1 MAVMAVARFERF
13 FRLAAGIDV
22 DKADLERY
30 DDFIN
35 DRLYALL
42 ARGAAAAKANGRDVM
57 QPWDVPITKGL
68 QECIHAFGRIEQEV
82 ELQAILDQLARHPP
96 LDAAYGEETSARLPG
111 IAGGLSV
118 ALARTFK
125 LIDPALK
132 NPRTDHWERASGVFD
147 LLA

>member
-22 DKADLERY
+22 DKGDLERY

-42 ARGAAAAKANGRDVM
+42 VRGAATAKANGRDVM
-57 QPWDVPITKGL
+57 LPWDVPITKGL
-68 QECIHAFGRIEQEV
+68 QECIHAFRRIEQEV

-96 LDAAYGEETSARLPG
+96 LDAAYGEETSARLPE
-111 IAGGLSV
+111 IVGGLSV

-125 LIDPALK
+125 LMEPGLK
-132 NPRTDHWERASGVFD
+132 NPRTDHWERASDVFD

>member
-1 MAVMAVARFERF
+1 MTVMAVARFERF
-13 FRLAAGIDV
+13 FRLAASIDV

-35 DRLYALL
+35 ARLYALL
-42 ARGAAAAKANGRDVM
+42 VRGAATAKANGRDVM
-57 QPWDVPITKGL
+57 LPRDVPITKGL

-82 ELQAILDQLARHPP
+82 ELQPILDQLARHPP
-96 LDAAYGEETSARLPG
+96 LDAAYGDEIRTRLPG

-125 LIDPALK
+125 LIDPGLK
-132 NPRTDHWERASGVFD
+132 NPGTDHWQRASDVFD